1 VKLVV
6 FNDRIEVNALI
17 PMQPIELQRF
27 TSTSQKEGEFASRRE
42 HNTTIPISIKIS
54 PGTNE

>member
-1 VKLVV
+1 LLDLLQVKLVV

-27 TSTSQKEGEFASRRE
+27 TSTSRRKEEF
-42 HNTTIPISIKIS
+42 I
-54 PGTNE
+54 